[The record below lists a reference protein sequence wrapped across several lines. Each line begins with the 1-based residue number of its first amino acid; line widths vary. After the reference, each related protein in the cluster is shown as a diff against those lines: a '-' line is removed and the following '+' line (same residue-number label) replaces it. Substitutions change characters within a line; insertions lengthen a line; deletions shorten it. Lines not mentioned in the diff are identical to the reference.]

1 MRAAGHKVSGRLKDL
16 YACQLFLTFAGIIDI
31 ETMRMSRIASFR
43 EFGLAGVLA
52 MFLYSCA
59 NIGNPNGG
67 PYDELPPKFVSSTP
81 VPNSI
86 NYQGKKVEI
95 LFDELIQIDNPMENV
110 IITPPQ
116 REMPVIRSS
125 GKRVEVELFDS
136 LKPNTTYTI
145 DFTNSI
151 ADNNEKNILE
161 NFTFAF
167 STGDVID
174 SLEISGTVLNASNLE
189 PMPGI
194 SIGLHSNLADSA
206 FRTLPFDRTSRTN
219 DKGQFTVRN
228 IKPGKY
234 RIYALNDVN
243 RDYKFDQ
250 PGEDIAFLDSV
261 FVPTFTAA
269 VRQDT
274 IWQDSLTIDT
284 IRTVHYTRFL
294 PDDIALRLFKEK
306 FERQYMTRPERPDE
320 HRFVL
325 HFNAPLDTIPVPRPL
340 NFTPAEEDWFI
351 VQPLDEGRN
360 VTFWLRD
367 SLVWQLDTLT
377 MELTYPMSDSLN
389 ILRPQTDTIQTV
401 LRRRPSEKKKKKG
414 EPEIE
419 FLNMTIDASGE
430 MDLFDTVSIVF
441 DEPVLDI
448 DKDMFRLE
456 QEVDSVWS
464 LVDFEFF
471 QDSLNSLGY
480 YINRDWKYGE
490 SFRLTVDSALIH
502 SLYGKWNDVFQT
514 QFRIKPEDSYG
525 HLYINI
531 IGNDTLPAFV
541 ELLNSKDEPVR
552 KATVKGGGVLFMDL
566 KPEKYYARLVIDTNR
581 NGEWD
586 TGNYAERL
594 QPEEVF
600 YCPKVFTVLQNFQH
614 EETWN
619 IRLTPWLKQKPLE
632 ITKNKPKEVTKK
644 KRDYREE
651 GRRNSS
657 SSSNGFG
664 GLSF

>member
-1 MRAAGHKVSGRLKDL
+1 
-16 YACQLFLTFAGIIDI
+16 
-31 ETMRMSRIASFR
+31 MSRIASFR
-43 EFGLAGVLA
+43 GFGLAGVLA

-269 VRQDT
+269 IRQDT

-340 NFTPAEEDWFI
+340 NFTPAEEEWFI
-351 VQPLDEGRN
+351 AQPLDEGRN

-502 SLYGKWNDVFQT
+502 SLYGKCNDVFQT

>member
-1 MRAAGHKVSGRLKDL
+1 
-16 YACQLFLTFAGIIDI
+16 
-31 ETMRMSRIASFR
+31 
-43 EFGLAGVLA
+43 
-52 MFLYSCA
+52 
-59 NIGNPNGG
+59 
-67 PYDELPPKFVSSTP
+67 
-81 VPNSI
+81 
-86 NYQGKKVEI
+86 
-95 LFDELIQIDNPMENV
+95 
-110 IITPPQ
+110 
-116 REMPVIRSS
+116 
-125 GKRVEVELFDS
+125 
-136 LKPNTTYTI
+136 
-145 DFTNSI
+145 
-151 ADNNEKNILE
+151 
-161 NFTFAF
+161 
-167 STGDVID
+167 
-174 SLEISGTVLNASNLE
+174 
-189 PMPGI
+189 
-194 SIGLHSNLADSA
+194 
-206 FRTLPFDRTSRTN
+206 
-219 DKGQFTVRN
+219 
-228 IKPGKY
+228 
-234 RIYALNDVN
+234 
-243 RDYKFDQ
+243 
-250 PGEDIAFLDSV
+250 
-261 FVPTFTAA
+261 
-269 VRQDT
+269 
-274 IWQDSLTIDT
+274 
-284 IRTVHYTRFL
+284 
-294 PDDIALRLFKEK
+294 
-306 FERQYMTRPERPDE
+306 
-320 HRFVL
+320 
-325 HFNAPLDTIPVPRPL
+325 
-340 NFTPAEEDWFI
+340 
-351 VQPLDEGRN
+351 
-360 VTFWLRD
+360 
-367 SLVWQLDTLT
+367 

>member
-1 MRAAGHKVSGRLKDL
+1 
-16 YACQLFLTFAGIIDI
+16 
-31 ETMRMSRIASFR
+31 MRMSRIASFR
-43 EFGLAGVLA
+43 GFGLAGVLA

-351 VQPLDEGRN
+351 AQPLDEGRN

-471 QDSLNSLGY
+471 QGSLNSLGY

-566 KPEKYYARLVIDTNR
+566 KPEKYYARLVIDANR
-581 NGEWD
+581 NDEWD

>member
-1 MRAAGHKVSGRLKDL
+1 
-16 YACQLFLTFAGIIDI
+16 
-31 ETMRMSRIASFR
+31 MSRIASFR
-43 EFGLAGVLA
+43 GFGLAGVLA

-351 VQPLDEGRN
+351 AQPLDEGRN

-471 QDSLNSLGY
+471 QGSLNSLGY

>member
-1 MRAAGHKVSGRLKDL
+1 
-16 YACQLFLTFAGIIDI
+16 
-31 ETMRMSRIASFR
+31 MRMNRIASFR
-43 EFGLAGVLA
+43 GFGLAGVLA

-234 RIYALNDVN
+234 SIYALNDVN

-351 VQPLDEGRN
+351 AQPLDEGRN

-471 QDSLNSLGY
+471 QGSLNSLGY

-566 KPEKYYARLVIDTNR
+566 KPEKYYARLVIDANR
-581 NGEWD
+581 NDEWD

>member
-1 MRAAGHKVSGRLKDL
+1 M
-16 YACQLFLTFAGIIDI
+16 
-31 ETMRMSRIASFR
+31 
-43 EFGLAGVLA
+43 AGVLA

-269 VRQDT
+269 IRQDT

-340 NFTPAEEDWFI
+340 NFTPAEEEWFI
-351 VQPLDEGRN
+351 AQPLDEGRN

-502 SLYGKWNDVFQT
+502 SLYGKCNDVFQT

>member
-1 MRAAGHKVSGRLKDL
+1 M
-16 YACQLFLTFAGIIDI
+16 
-31 ETMRMSRIASFR
+31 
-43 EFGLAGVLA
+43 AGVLA

-340 NFTPAEEDWFI
+340 NFTPAEEEWFI
-351 VQPLDEGRN
+351 AQPLDEGRN

-367 SLVWQLDTLT
+367 SLV
-377 MELTYPMSDSLN
+377 
-389 ILRPQTDTIQTV
+389 
-401 LRRRPSEKKKKKG
+401 
-414 EPEIE
+414 
-419 FLNMTIDASGE
+419 
-430 MDLFDTVSIVF
+430 
-441 DEPVLDI
+441 
-448 DKDMFRLE
+448 
-456 QEVDSVWS
+456 
-464 LVDFEFF
+464 
-471 QDSLNSLGY
+471 
-480 YINRDWKYGE
+480 
-490 SFRLTVDSALIH
+490 
-502 SLYGKWNDVFQT
+502 
-514 QFRIKPEDSYG
+514 
-525 HLYINI
+525 
-531 IGNDTLPAFV
+531 
-541 ELLNSKDEPVR
+541 
-552 KATVKGGGVLFMDL
+552 
-566 KPEKYYARLVIDTNR
+566 
-581 NGEWD
+581 
-586 TGNYAERL
+586 
-594 QPEEVF
+594 
-600 YCPKVFTVLQNFQH
+600 
-614 EETWN
+614 
-619 IRLTPWLKQKPLE
+619 
-632 ITKNKPKEVTKK
+632 
-644 KRDYREE
+644 
-651 GRRNSS
+651 
-657 SSSNGFG
+657 
-664 GLSF
+664 

>member
-1 MRAAGHKVSGRLKDL
+1 MN
-16 YACQLFLTFAGIIDI
+16 
-31 ETMRMSRIASFR
+31 RIASFR
-43 EFGLAGVLA
+43 GFGLAGVLA

-234 RIYALNDVN
+234 SIYALNDVN

-351 VQPLDEGRN
+351 AQPLDEGRN

-471 QDSLNSLGY
+471 QGSLNSLGY

-566 KPEKYYARLVIDTNR
+566 KPEKYYARLVIDANR
-581 NGEWD
+581 NDEWD